1 MPTVEK
7 LAGRGFAVEWILR
20 VGAFMCFVGHGA
32 FGVITKEA
40 WLRYFAVVGIGPDM
54 AHTLMPVVGLVD
66 IGMGVLMLLAPI
78 PAVGW
83 WMVGWAIWTASL
95 RPLAGEPFA
104 EALERAGNYGAPAAI
119 LLLMTHGSTR
129 RLFKF
134 GFREITDDVATR
146 MRVALVVA
154 TALLLV
160 GHGWLHLLNK
170 PALVGNYASI
180 MPYDVALR
188 LSPWLGWFE
197 ILLAVLVVLRPSTAL
212 LMFIVAW
219 KMITEGLFITAGS
232 PVWEWVERGGSYC
245 VPLALAVLIARRGM
259 ARSRAGNSL
268 KLSAHALAL
277 LVLLPI
283 GLSAQPATVIL
294 VRHAEK
300 ATQTERDPVLSA
312 EGMQRAKDLAAS
324 LSEAGIGSV
333 ITTQYQRTRLTA
345 SGVLD
350 ATKLTPIV
358 VQAGGQNHPADVA
371 AAVKARPAGETVL
384 VVGHSN
390 TVGYI
395 ITALGGPKMGDICDS
410 EYSNIYVLQMTSPT
424 PRLIRA
430 KFGKADPVDPAC
442 VSPMK

>member
-1 MPTVEK
+1 MPTEEK
-7 LAGRGFAVEWILR
+7 LVARGVAVEWILR

-40 WLRYFAVVGIGPDM
+40 WVSYFAVVGVGRDM
-54 AHTLMPVVGLVD
+54 AYTLMPLVGLID
-66 IGMGVLMLLAPI
+66 IGMGILMLVAPV
-78 PAVGW
+78 PLVGW

-95 RPLAGEPFA
+95 RPLAGEPVA

-119 LLLMTHGSTR
+119 LLLMTHGATR
-129 RLFKF
+129 RLLHV
-134 GFREITDDVATR
+134 GFREITEDVAR
-146 MRVALVVA
+146 RIRFALVIA

-170 PALVGNYASI
+170 PALVANYASV
-180 MPYDVALR
+180 MPHDVALR

-197 ILLAVLVVLRPSTAL
+197 ILLALIVVLRPSTAL

-219 KMITEGLFITAGS
+219 KMITEGLFITAGA
-232 PVWEWVERGGSYC
+232 PIWEWVERGGSYC

-259 ARSRAGNSL
+259 SRSAESQPLR
-268 KLSAHALAL
+268 LSAHALAFL
-277 LVLLPI
+277 LLLPI

-300 ATQTERDPVLSA
+300 TSQTERDPVLSA
-312 EGMQRAKDLAAS
+312 EGTQRARDLAAA
-324 LSEAGIGSV
+324 LSDAGIGSV

-345 SGVLD
+345 AGVLD

-358 VQAGGQNHPADVA
+358 VQAGGQAHAADVA
-371 AAVKARPAGETVL
+371 AAVKSRPAGEIVL

-390 TVGYI
+390 TVGPI
-395 ITALGGPKMGDICDS
+395 ITALGGPKMGEICDS
-410 EYSNIYVLQMTSPT
+410 QYSNLYILQMSSPT
-424 PRLIRA
+424 PKLIRA
-430 KFGKADPVDPAC
+430 NFGKADPIDPTCAN
-442 VSPMK
+442 PMR